1 MGIGELYALLCA
13 ITWAIAIVLFRH
25 AGTTMSADSLNLVKN
40 ASTLLLFIPT
50 AFYIDGFA
58 LPQLSF
64 YEWSIIILTGYF
76 GIAVADSWY
85 LQTLRLIGASR
96 TAVVASL
103 YSPFVV
109 ILSILVLGEVVLYW
123 KWFGLLLVI
132 IGICIVTYQ
141 RLNNSVDQHR
151 LYQGI
156 AYGTASVFLTA
167 LGVVLMKPILS
178 HDQFFW
184 IVTLRLLAGTI
195 GLVTAMQLQGK
206 LVSSIAVLKNQSHP
220 WKTILIASFFG
231 TYLGLTLWIAGFKY
245 TEASIASVINETS
258 NLFIV
263 LLAWLFLKEHLNS
276 RKVFG
281 IALAFSGVVIFIS

>member
-13 ITWAIAIVLFRH
+13 ITWAVAIVLFRH

-40 ASTLLLFIPT
+40 TFTLILLIPT
-50 AFYIDGFA
+50 AFYIDGFT
-58 LPQLSF
+58 LPKLSL
-64 YEWSIIILTGYF
+64 YEWSIIIVTGYF
-76 GIAVADSWY
+76 GIAIADSWY
-85 LQTLRLIGASR
+85 LQTLRLLGASR

-109 ILSILVLGEVVLYW
+109 ILSILVLGEVILYW
-123 KWFGLLLVI
+123 KWFGLILVI
-132 IGICIVTYQ
+132 FGICVVTYQ
-141 RLNNSVDQHR
+141 RLNNTVDQQR
-151 LYQGI
+151 LYHGI

-167 LGVVLMKPILS
+167 LGVVLMKPILA

-184 IVTLRLLAGTI
+184 IVTLRLVAGTV
-195 GLVTAMQLQGK
+195 GLIAVMQLQGK
-206 LVSSIAVLKNQSHP
+206 LSTAVSVLRNQSHP

-231 TYLGLTLWIAGFKY
+231 TYLGLTLWMAGFKY
-245 TEASIASVINETS
+245 TQASTASVINETS

-263 LLAWLFLKEHLNS
+263 LLAWIFLKEHLNS

-281 IALAFSGVVIFIS
+281 IVIAFTGVIIFIS